1 MCRTIATALVAA
13 ILGLLLFAQGTAA
26 GRANDLP
33 SIEQQLAD
41 KFTPIVALKT
51 QTRACDSEGEPFVP
65 APVDV
70 IFNDPRVSL
79 RRHIKGGSAET
90 DPVIKR
96 APVAADLYGLGED
109 YYLDLPGNPRNPGCG
124 YEQWFRSRMAGFE
137 PSVYARIRNEGSSLV
152 LQYWFYYVFNDFN
165 NKHESDWEMMQI
177 VFDVPTV
184 EQALSTEPVSI
195 ALAQH
200 GGGETAEWNDRK
212 LQEDGNQPIVYPAAG
227 SHATFYSNGTYLG
240 WGENG
245 TGFGCDKATP
255 PSTRVVLTPI
265 LLTEDISGPSSPL
278 AWLTYQ
284 GTWGELSGGEYDG
297 PTGPNM
303 KGQWQL
309 PLEWQANQRASSI
322 KIPGASTS
330 GPGPTQVFCSLS
342 AFGSTLFTDLAMH
355 PNRVLGF
362 VAALLAAAIGLFVL
376 GWPIIRAAFA
386 MYRNYWR
393 TFALIGIVL
402 IPIGIIFS
410 GLQYLATSLPPGNL
424 LVQLLNEQSDNGN
437 FAAAMVTGIFQQI
450 ANIAIVGPAV
460 IEAFRQIELNEPL
473 GVVEVYRRAFQ
484 RFPDTTKAVLIGG
497 LVVVPLVFTVI
508 GIPMVI
514 WLLGRWAFTP
524 QAVMLDGA
532 RGRAALQRSAA
543 SAGTYG
549 HWLRSTCVI
558 LLLVIIGAAPG
569 PIIGLAL
576 LILRS
581 SSVSFANTVSSLV
594 FAAFLPFSVLG
605 LTLLYRQGQERHDAS
620 AQPLPPAPDTP
631 PVLTTGR

>member
-1 MCRTIATALVAA
+1 
-13 ILGLLLFAQGTAA
+13 
-26 GRANDLP
+26 
-33 SIEQQLAD
+33 
-41 KFTPIVALKT
+41 
-51 QTRACDSEGEPFVP
+51 
-65 APVDV
+65 
-70 IFNDPRVSL
+70 
-79 RRHIKGGSAET
+79 
-90 DPVIKR
+90 
-96 APVAADLYGLGED
+96 
-109 YYLDLPGNPRNPGCG
+109 
-124 YEQWFRSRMAGFE
+124 
-137 PSVYARIRNEGSSLV
+137 
-152 LQYWFYYVFNDFN
+152 
-165 NKHESDWEMMQI
+165 
-177 VFDVPTV
+177 
-184 EQALSTEPVSI
+184 
-195 ALAQH
+195 
-200 GGGETAEWNDRK
+200 
-212 LQEDGNQPIVYPAAG
+212 
-227 SHATFYSNGTYLG
+227 
-240 WGENG
+240 
-245 TGFGCDKATP
+245 
-255 PSTRVVLTPI
+255 
-265 LLTEDISGPSSPL
+265 
-278 AWLTYQ
+278 
-284 GTWGELSGGEYDG
+284 
-297 PTGPNM
+297 
-303 KGQWQL
+303 
-309 PLEWQANQRASSI
+309 
-322 KIPGASTS
+322 
-330 GPGPTQVFCSLS
+330 
-342 AFGSTLFTDLAMH
+342 
-355 PNRVLGF
+355 
-362 VAALLAAAIGLFVL
+362 
-376 GWPIIRAAFA
+376 
-386 MYRNYWR
+386 
-393 TFALIGIVL
+393 VL

-410 GLQYLATSLPPGNL
+410 GLQYLVTSLPPGNL

-549 HWLRSTCVI
+549 HWLRSTCLI